1 MNKLA
6 MLFTLIILSFTTTA
20 SATDYDIVINNG
32 RVMDPE
38 TQYDDIANIGIK
50 EGTIVV
56 ITKENITGQKT
67 IDATG
72 HVVAPGFIDLHAH
85 GQNIGDYRMQAM
97 QGVTTMLELESGV
110 LPIAQWYDD
119 QAQKRLP
126 LNYGAAAG
134 WTYARIATFS
144 GTQPEAT
151 VAYFQEAQSSSD
163 WKMQIATPEQQAQI
177 MAFVEQGLDEGALGI
192 GINAGYAPGN
202 GKKEYFALAELAA
215 KRNVATF
222 THVRYASNEEPNS
235 SFEAIKELVGNAAIT
250 GAHMHLCHINS
261 SSLKDIES
269 IMPMV
274 DEAIARGVN
283 VTVGAYPYGA
293 ASTVVG
299 AAMFSGEGWRER
311 MGSTANNFQLG
322 LERMTE
328 EQLADYQKN
337 KPGTFIVWHFIDEND
352 PDDLALLD
360 MSVLNPNV
368 LIESDEM
375 FWMIIDGNHIENYAG
390 DDWPLPHEAFSHPR
404 SNGAFAKILR
414 SYVRERKLMSLQEAL
429 RKMSLMPAQTLEDFV
444 PQMKTKGR
452 LQEGMDADIV
462 VFDPETIADKGTYT
476 EPNQP
481 AVGVQTVLVNGV
493 AVVADGA
500 LLENAAPG
508 KPIRRVAAAKAEA
521 VNCPEV
527 RPEMCTMDYNPVC
540 GSLSDGSFKTYSNGC
555 NACSDQN
562 VNSYK
567 PGECK

>member
-1 MNKLA
+1 MAMTIGSTLA
-6 MLFTLIILSFTTTA
+6 ITTA
-20 SATDYDIVINNG
+20 TASDYDLVINNG
-32 RVMDPE
+32 LVMDPE
-38 TQYDDIANIGIK
+38 TMYDEIANVGIR
-50 EGTIVV
+50 EGK
-56 ITKENITGQKT
+56 ITKITTDKLSGKQT
-67 IDATG
+67 IDAAG
-72 HVVAPGFIDLHAH
+72 HVVAPGFIDIHAH

-110 LPIAQWYDD
+110 LPISQWYDD

-134 WTYARIATFS
+134 WTYARIAAFS

-151 VAYFQEAQSSSD
+151 VAYFQKAQSSSD
-163 WKMQIATPEQQAQI
+163 WKTEIATAEQQAQI
-177 MAFVEQGLDEGALGI
+177 MAFIEQGLDEGALGI
-192 GINAGYAPGN
+192 GINAGYAPGH
-202 GKKEYFALAELAA
+202 GQKEYYALAELAA
-215 KRNVATF
+215 KRDVATF
-222 THVRYASNEEPNS
+222 THVRYASNVEPRS
-235 SFEAIKELVGNAAIT
+235 SFEAIKELIGNAAIT
-250 GAHMHLCHINS
+250 GAHMHLCHVNS

-274 DEAIARGVN
+274 DEAIANGVS

-328 EQLADYQKN
+328 EELADYQRN
-337 KPGTFIVWHFIDEND
+337 KPGTFIVWHFIDESD
-352 PDDLALLD
+352 PGDLALLD
-360 MSVLNPNV
+360 KSVLNPNV

-375 FWMIIDGNHIENYAG
+375 FWMIMDGNHIENYAG
-390 DDWPLPHEAFSHPR
+390 DDWPLPKEVFSHPR
-404 SNGAFAKILR
+404 SNGAFAKVLR

-429 RKMSLMPAQTLEDFV
+429 RKMSLMPARTLEEFV
-444 PQMKTKGR
+444 PQMKKKGR
-452 LQEGMDADIV
+452 IQEGMDADIV

-481 AVGVQTVLVNGV
+481 AVGVQAVLVNGV
-493 AVVADGA
+493 AVVAEGKLVED
-500 LLENAAPG
+500 AAPG
-508 KPIRRVAAAKAEA
+508 KPIRRGVAAEMTSVK
-521 VNCPEV
+521 CPEV
-527 RPEMCTMDYNPVC
+527 RPEICAMDYDPVC

-555 NACSDQN
+555 NACADPN
-562 VNSYK
+562 VTDYS